1 MRTASPALPASHD
14 STCFQ
19 ESRLIDLTSMAE
31 ATGEA
36 CQLRTSFHVQYPKQ
50 CTYSQSP
57 VLCICMDIAAEPRPD
72 DRVRS
77 RACTAAE
84 LDTAGQEAHGKIA
97 TCLPP
102 GRDTSKRAYP
112 RRDRGH
118 TSALDAPSKRRP
130 RPSEHTVSIRR
141 PSRENASDSVRASPS
156 RLKLCTR
163 LKVRMFHSD
172 SLPQGVPA
180 QTLQASG
187 MHDVLWHAAPWATVI
202 LLVCMA
208 MALHHVLSHA
218 CM

>member
-1 MRTASPALPASHD
+1 MIGCAPAQALLQSLTLPHK
-14 STCFQ
+14 
-19 ESRLIDLTSMAE
+19 RRMAE
-31 ATGEA
+31 SLLV
-36 CQLRTSFHVQYPKQ
+36 CRL
-50 CTYSQSP
+50 
-57 VLCICMDIAAEPRPD
+57 
-72 DRVRS
+72 
-77 RACTAAE
+77 
-84 LDTAGQEAHGKIA
+84 
-97 TCLPP
+97 
-102 GRDTSKRAYP
+102 GRDTSKRAYS
-112 RRDRGH
+112 RRERGH

-156 RLKLCTR
+156 RVKLCTR

-180 QTLQASG
+180 QMFQASG

-208 MALHHVLSHA
+208 MALRHVLSHA